1 MDLALVETT
10 LLESVSSTADNL
22 VLGKL
27 HESTA
32 LERSDPYD
40 TSIRISI
47 VTLHSHKEL
56 VRTGHNIFH
65 QPHDAVI
72 HIGSP

>member
-22 VLGKL
+22 VLGYTT
-27 HESTA
+27 STA

-47 VTLHSHKEL
+47 RCT
-56 VRTGHNIFH
+56 RTGAGQDGAQHT
-65 QPHDAVI
+65 PPTA
-72 HIGSP
+72 